1 VIYPI
6 RLKAMNSRTLIPAAA
21 LALIASLAGY
31 RAWTGSHPARPT
43 APAAQPHAPAPPVAP
58 PGAPPVDEVA
68 LKPVSAQTA
77 LEINKATPLVKAG
90 PAAAA
95 FAAPAG
101 STFDRAEQ
109 CLTQA
114 IYYEAGNEPTDG
126 KRAVAQV
133 ILNRVRSNA
142 FPNSVC
148 GVVYQGSQKQT
159 GCQFTF
165 TCDGALNRVP
175 NPRSWQSAREI
186 AAAALHGYVFAPVG
200 HATHYHANYVV
211 PYWASSMAKVT
222 VIGAH
227 LFYRWQG
234 NWKPAT
240 YFGQR
245 YAGAEPTFAPA
256 MLATATQALAALP
269 TALEPPHPDKN
280 GLIPSEGPLAEARAA
295 SRSAARTAALQESRG
310 PYADANDADDA
321 PAPESVNPVVALSA
335 RLRAGKL
342 KPAEGGK

>member
-1 VIYPI
+1 MK
-6 RLKAMNSRTLIPAAA
+6 RSTLIPAAA

-31 RAWTGSHPARPT
+31 RAWTGRHIQPT
-43 APAAQPHAPAPPVAP
+43 TPAAQTRANQPPVAP
-58 PGAPPVDEVA
+58 PGAPPVEETA

-77 LEINKATPLVKAG
+77 LDINSATPLLKAG

-95 FAAPAG
+95 FVAGAG
-101 STFDRAEQ
+101 STEQRAEQ

-133 ILNRVRSNA
+133 ILNRVRSPA

-165 TCDGALNRVP
+165 TCDGALNRTP
-175 NPRSWQSAREI
+175 NPKSWQSAREI
-186 AAAALHGYVFAPVG
+186 AAAALHGSVFAPVG

-211 PYWASSMAKVT
+211 PYWAGSMAKVST
-222 VIGAH
+222 IGAH
-227 LFYRWQG
+227 LFYRWSG
-234 NWKPAT
+234 NWKPST
-240 YFGQR
+240 YFNQR
-245 YAGAEPTFAPA
+245 YAMAEPTIGPA
-256 MLATATQALAALP
+256 TMALPAEAMAALP
-269 TALEPPHPDKN
+269 AELAPPHPDKN
-280 GLIPSEGPLAEARAA
+280 GLIPSEGPLAEARTAGRA
-295 SRSAARTAALQESRG
+295 AARAAALQESRG
-310 PYADANDADDA
+310 PYADANDPEDT
-321 PAPESVNPVVALSA
+321 PAPESVNPIVAMSA

-342 KPAEGGK
+342 KPVEGGK

>member
-1 VIYPI
+1 M
-6 RLKAMNSRTLIPAAA
+6 KRTHLIPAAA
-21 LALIASLAGY
+21 LALVASLAGY
-31 RAWTGSHPARPT
+31 RVWTGYRHAPPT
-43 APAAQPHAPAPPVAP
+43 NPAAQTRAPQPPVAP
-58 PGAPPVDEVA
+58 PGAPPVEETA

-77 LEINKATPLVKAG
+77 LEINRAVALQKAG
-90 PAAAA
+90 PAASP
-95 FAAPAG
+95 FSVDSKTP
-101 STFDRAEQ
+101 TFDRATQ

-133 ILNRVRSNA
+133 ILNRVRSPA

-148 GVVYQGSQKQT
+148 GVVYQGSQKKT

-165 TCDGALNRVP
+165 TCDGALGRTP

-186 AAAALHGYVFAPVG
+186 AAAALHGSVYGPVG

-211 PYWASSMAKVT
+211 PYWAGSMAKVT

-227 LFYRWQG
+227 LFYRWSG
-234 NWKPAT
+234 NWKPST

-245 YAGAEPTFAPA
+245 YAGAEPMVGATPF
-256 MLATATQALAALP
+256 ATATAALAALP
-269 TALEPPHPDKN
+269 TPTETPRADKN
-280 GLIPSEGPLAEARAA
+280 GLIPSEGPLAEARAGRA
-295 SRSAARTAALQESRG
+295 AARAAALQESRG
-310 PYADANDADDA
+310 PYADANDPEDT
-321 PAPESVNPVVALSA
+321 PAPESVNPIVAMSA

-342 KPAEGGK
+342 KPAEAK

>member
-1 VIYPI
+1 
-6 RLKAMNSRTLIPAAA
+6 MNRRILIPAAA
-21 LALIASLAGY
+21 LAMIASFASY
-31 RAWTGSHPARPT
+31 RALTERHTQPAN
-43 APAAQPHAPAPPVAP
+43 PAAQTRTNQPPVAP
-58 PGAPPVDEVA
+58 PGAPPVEETA
-68 LKPVSAQTA
+68 LKPVSAKTA
-77 LEINKATPLVKAG
+77 LEINAATPLLKAG

-101 STFDRAEQ
+101 PTEQRAEQ

-165 TCDGALNRVP
+165 TCDGALNRTP

-234 NWKPAT
+234 NWKPST

-245 YAGAEPTFAPA
+245 YAGLEPTIGPA
-256 MLATATQALAALP
+256 TTLLPAEAMAALPAELATA
-269 TALEPPHPDKN
+269 HPDTN
-280 GLIPSEGPLAEARAA
+280 GLIPSEGPLAEARAGRA
-295 SRSAARTAALQESRG
+295 AARTAALQQSQG
-310 PYADANDADDA
+310 PYANADDADDP
-321 PAPESVNPVVALSA
+321 PAPESVNPIVAMST

-342 KPAEGGK
+342 KPVEAGK

>member
-1 VIYPI
+1 MKRHI
-6 RLKAMNSRTLIPAAA
+6 LIPAAA

-31 RAWTGSHPARPT
+31 RAWTGRHTQPT
-43 APAAQPHAPAPPVAP
+43 NPVAQPHAPAAPVAP
-58 PGAPPVDEVA
+58 PGAPPVEETA

-77 LEINKATPLVKAG
+77 LEINAATPLLKAG

-95 FAAPAG
+95 FAAPTG
-101 STFDRAEQ
+101 PTEQRAEQ

-148 GVVYQGSQKQT
+148 GVVYQGSQKRT

-165 TCDGALNRVP
+165 TCDGALGRTP

-186 AAAALHGYVFAPVG
+186 AAAALHGSVFAPVG

-211 PYWASSMAKVT
+211 PYWAGSMAKVT

-234 NWKPAT
+234 NWKPST
-240 YFGQR
+240 YFNQR
-245 YAGAEPTFAPA
+245 YAMAEPSIGPA
-256 MLATATQALAALP
+256 TTLLPAEAMAALP
-269 TALEPPHPDKN
+269 AELAPPHPDKN

-295 SRSAARTAALQESRG
+295 ARNTRDAAARTAALQESRG
-310 PYADANDADDA
+310 PYADANDADDP
-321 PAPESVNPVVALSA
+321 PAPESVNPIVAMSA

-342 KPAEGGK
+342 KPVEGGK

>member
-1 VIYPI
+1 MK
-6 RLKAMNSRTLIPAAA
+6 RSTLIPAAA
-21 LALIASLAGY
+21 LALIASFASY
-31 RAWTGSHPARPT
+31 RAWTGRHTQPIT
-43 APAAQPHAPAPPVAP
+43 PAALTHAPAVPVAP
-58 PGAPPVDEVA
+58 PGAPPIEETA

-77 LEINKATPLVKAG
+77 LEINAATPLLKAG

-95 FAAPAG
+95 FVAGAG
-101 STFDRAEQ
+101 STEQRAEQ

-114 IYYEAGNEPTDG
+114 IYYEAGNEPPDG

-133 ILNRVRSNA
+133 ILNRVRSPA

-148 GVVYQGSQKQT
+148 GVVYQGSQKRT

-165 TCDGALNRVP
+165 TCDGALNRTP
-175 NPRSWQSAREI
+175 NPGSWQAAREI
-186 AAAALHGYVFAPVG
+186 AAAALHGSVFAPVG

-211 PYWASSMAKVT
+211 PYWAGSMAKVT

-234 NWKPAT
+234 NWKPST

-245 YAGAEPTFAPA
+245 YAGAEPTIGPA
-256 MLATATQALAALP
+256 TTLLPAEAMAALP
-269 TALEPPHPDKN
+269 AVLEPPHPDKN
-280 GLIPSEGPLAEARAA
+280 GLIPSEGPLAEARAGRA
-295 SRSAARTAALQESRG
+295 AARAATLQESRG
-310 PYADANDADDA
+310 PYADANDPEDP
-321 PAPESVNPVVALSA
+321 PAPESVNPIVALSA

-342 KPAEGGK
+342 KPVEGGK